1 MSQAF
6 NAVEQQARLE
16 ERAAM
21 ALGYARRAGADACEV
36 GASVDQGVGVS
47 VRLGE
52 TENVELSRDQSI
64 AVTVY
69 VGQRKGNASSSDASD
84 ASIRAVVDK
93 AISIAR
99 YTGEDPAAGLAP
111 AELMATDL
119 PELDLHH
126 PWALSVDE
134 AVELALRCESAGREQ
149 SGITNSEGA
158 SLSSSEVVT
167 VYANSHGFIGS
178 KRGTRHS
185 LSCLLIAGSG
195 DGMQRDHDFT
205 TARRAEDLASPESV
219 GISAAERTLRRLG
232 GQRPQTGRLPVLFA
246 PEMARGLVGN
256 LLNSIAGGALYRESS
271 FLCDALGETLFPT
284 WFTLGEQPREI
295 GGLASAAFDADG
307 VATRDNVFIDRG
319 RLASYMLSAYSARR
333 LGLESTGNAGGAH
346 NVRIE
351 APTESLDTLM
361 QRMGTG
367 ILVTEM
373 MGQGLN
379 PVTGDYSRGAAGF
392 WVENGQI
399 SHPVEEFTVAG
410 NLREMFAGLQGV
422 GSDIDRRG
430 SIQTGSWLI
439 DTMTIAGQ

>member
-6 NAVEQQARLE
+6 NAEAQQSRLE
-16 ERAAM
+16 ERAGM
-21 ALGYARRAGADACEV
+21 ALELAKRLGADACEV
-36 GASVDQGVGVS
+36 GASVDQGLGVS

-52 TENVELSRDQSI
+52 TETVELSRDQGI

-69 VGQRKGNASSSDASD
+69 VGNRKGNASSSDAGD
-84 ASIRAVVDK
+84 ASIRAAVEK

-99 YTGEDPAAGLAP
+99 YTGEDPASGLAD

-119 PELDLHH
+119 PDLDLHH
-126 PWALSVDE
+126 PWALSTDE
-134 AVELALRCESAGREQ
+134 AIELALRCETAGREQ
-149 SGITNSEGA
+149 PGITNSEGA

-167 VYANSHGFIGS
+167 VYANSHGFLGS

-185 LSCLLIAGSG
+185 LSCLLIGGSG

-205 TARRAEDLASPESV
+205 MARRAGDLASPESV

-232 GQRPQTGRLPVLFA
+232 GQRPKTGRLPVLLA
-246 PEMARGLVGN
+246 PDMARGLVGN

-271 FLCDALGETLFPT
+271 FLCDQLGETLFPE
-284 WFTLGEQPREI
+284 WFSLGEYPREI
-295 GGLASAAFDADG
+295 GGMASAAFDGDG

-319 RLASYMLSAYSARR
+319 KLASYMLAAYSARR
-333 LGLESTGNAGGAH
+333 LGLQTTGNAGGAR
-346 NVRIE
+346 NVRIQ
-351 APTESLDTLM
+351 APTASLEDLM
-361 QRMGTG
+361 QQMGTG
-367 ILVTEM
+367 IMVTEM

-392 WVENGQI
+392 WIENGQI

-410 NLREMFAGLQGV
+410 NLRDMFAGLQGV
-422 GSDIDRRG
+422 GDDIDRRG
-430 SIQTGSWLI
+430 SIQTGSWLL
-439 DTMTIAGQ
+439 DSMTIAGQ